1 VGDSGSGRRGRRPFQ
16 PNFHCF
22 KQRCAQILNLLQKLR
37 REHGVALLF
46 ISHDLSVVRHL
57 CERVLVMQGGA
68 IVEDGPT
75 ERVFAAPRHP
85 YTRTLIA
92 SVPPDDIDRP
102 WPLGD

>member
-1 VGDSGSGRRGRRPFQ
+1 M
-16 PNFHCF
+16 
-22 KQRCAQILNLLQKLR
+22 
-37 REHGVALLF
+37 ALLF
-46 ISHDLSVVRHL
+46 ISHDLSVVRYL

-92 SVPPDDIDRP
+92 SVPPDETSTGPGHSAIDANGRSARDCANSAHP
-102 WPLGD
+102 PLRTPKR